1 MNLQQRSNAISN
13 VPNKKIDNLGVICIN
28 KNIENSTT
36 IVNNLKKST
45 VEKKKNKKKKKKRC
59 FLGCCNKKL
68 KLTDIKCGKCNN
80 QYCSS
85 HRLPEVHE
93 CSWNP
98 RGNKEMKQFKKLSG
112 LDNATGIFSKVD
124 KL

>member
-1 MNLQQRSNAISN
+1 MNLQQRSNTIYNISN
-13 VPNKKIDNLGVICIN
+13 KNIDNLGIVSAN
-28 KNIENSTT
+28 KNIENSKT
-36 IVNNLKKST
+36 IVDNLKKST
-45 VEKKKNKKKKKKRC
+45 VGKKIKKKKKKRC

-80 QYCSS
+80 QYCCF

-112 LDNATGIFSKVD
+112 LDNATGTFSKVD